1 MIFVKDKLLL
11 SRETWKNVNVLVK
24 HHWDQCQSQA
34 NDLQIGYQSRSDKAT
49 SEVKLNCM
57 GILRFS
63 LLKYSPDTS
72 TFCDA
77 VATTAVAKGEKKK
90 TKTYRVKKNIW
101 CLSVSQSSKLRYLMS
116 NSQTTQKPNKLSI
129 HKSQLAS
136 QQTSLYRRVI
146 HSGS

>member
-1 MIFVKDKLLL
+1 MIFVKDKLLQ

-24 HHWDQCQSQA
+24 HHWDQWCQA
-34 NDLQIGYQSRSDKAT
+34 NDLQIGYQSCSDKAT
-49 SEVKLNCM
+49 SKVKLNCM

-63 LLKYSPDTS
+63 LLKYSPDTF

-77 VATTAVAKGEKKK
+77 VATTAVAKGKKK
-90 TKTYRVKKNIW
+90 KKKTYRVKKNIW

-116 NSQTTQKPNKLSI
+116 DSQTTQKPNKLSI